1 MSVLEDTGRGYPLPH
16 PDNNPRSVDV
26 PRLRQALELIDE
38 DMTAL
43 ASSLDGK
50 ADASGVTAEI
60 SAAISALLAGAPE
73 AYDTLVEI
81 ADKLASD
88 DDVIA
93 GILTSIAAK
102 ANIVDVFTR
111 NEMEG
116 ALDAK
121 APLNSPV
128 FVNKVT
134 LPNGRVI
141 DETSLPFEALV
152 RVQRSANTQLVR
164 LDGGRMFDIT
174 SGTFTQTFAA
184 AAVLGDGW
192 WCYIRNSGTGDITI
206 PASDGRTNWIMYPG
220 EVRLFQCDGTVLR
233 SIVIAPFNKTFTAS
247 GNFIKP
253 PGYSLF
259 KALVWSGGSSGQRSG
274 GGSSAAGGGAGGFF
288 PFDIVEGLLGNSEA
302 VVVGAGGAA
311 KISSGET
318 PNPGGASSLGG
329 KFVVNGSSGFGLNGG
344 GVEFGG
350 QSSGFSGAPQ
360 GTFGSSST
368 YGGGAP
374 SNDAAQNSGSSVFG
388 GGAGGSINASG
399 VIRSPGTSQY
409 GGNGGA
415 ASDTGNGSDG
425 QAPAGGGGATRTGTR
440 SGAGARG
447 EVRIYGVV

>member
-26 PRLRQALELIDE
+26 PRLRQALNLIDE

-43 ASSLDGK
+43 AGSLDGK

-116 ALDAK
+116 ALAAK
-121 APLNSPV
+121 APLNSPE

-152 RVQRSANTQLVR
+152 RVQRSANTQLIFGNVGS
-164 LDGGRMFDIT
+164 LIDCT
-174 SGTFTQTFAA
+174 GTFTQTFGEPAA
-184 AAVLGDGW
+184 LKNGW
-192 WCYIRNSGTGDITI
+192 WCYVRNSGSGDITI

-220 EVRLFQCDGTVLR
+220 EMRLFQCDGTALR
-233 SIVIAPFNKTFTAS
+233 SIVIQPFSKVFGTS

-253 PGYSLF
+253 PGYLFFELFLLGGGGGGGGASGPSTGGPSHFTGGAGGMGGCGQNPSVPESQFAETNSLTIGAAGLPGES
-259 KALVWSGGSSGQRSG
+259 KYDATPGTDGGSTALVMATKTI
-274 GGSSAAGGGAGGFF
+274 AAGGGKGG
-288 PFDIVEGLLGNSEA
+288 PARIYNNVAS
-302 VVVGAGGAA
+302 GATGV
-311 KISSGET
+311 ISSELLPSIPLQSYFGEGYST
-318 PNPGGASSLGG
+318 
-329 KFVVNGSSGFGLNGG
+329 GG
-344 GVEFGG
+344 GPGLSGYSFSGTVEPPQQPTGG
-350 QSSGFSGAPQ
+350 QPGIAR
-360 GTFGSSST
+360 
-368 YGGGAP
+368 
-374 SNDAAQNSGSSVFG
+374 
-388 GGAGGSINASG
+388 IRG
-399 VIRSPGTSQY
+399 VI
-409 GGNGGA
+409 
-415 ASDTGNGSDG
+415 
-425 QAPAGGGGATRTGTR
+425 
-440 SGAGARG
+440 
-447 EVRIYGVV
+447 

>member
-26 PRLRQALELIDE
+26 PRLRQALNLIDE

-43 ASSLDGK
+43 AGSLDGK

-192 WCYIRNSGTGDITI
+192 WCYVSNSGTGDITI

-220 EVRLFQCDGTVLR
+220 EIRLFQCDGTMLR
-233 SIVIAPFNKTFTAS
+233 SVVIAPFHEKVFTAS
-247 GNFIKP
+247 GNFIVP
-253 PGYSLF
+253 PGYSF
-259 KALVWSGGSSGQRSG
+259 FSGIKWDGGSGGKSGT
-274 GGSSAAGGGAGGFF
+274 GGSPGEGGAGGAGSSFIF
-288 PFDIVEGLLGNSEA
+288 VNPATAEILP
-302 VVVGAGGAA
+302 VVVGAGGA
-311 KISSGET
+311 ID
-318 PNPGGASSLGG
+318 GA
-329 KFVVNGSSGFGLNGG
+329 G
-344 GVEFGG
+344 GVT
-350 QSSGFSGAPQ
+350 
-360 GTFGSSST
+360 TFGSSEALLVYSEAGMAGPQGSNMAPPAAVAPGT
-368 YGGGAP
+368 LAGGGGGGGAM
-374 SNDAAQNSGSSVFG
+374 
-388 GGAGGSINASG
+388 SG
-399 VIRSPGTSQY
+399 VGPGATGGISKF
-409 GGNGGA
+409 GGNGGKGA
-415 ASDTGNGSDG
+415 LGNTAGTNG
-425 QAPAGGGGATRTGTR
+425 QAPGGGGGGGGWIAGIGP
-440 SGAGARG
+440 GAPGRPGARG
-447 EVRIYGVV
+447 ELRIRASL